1 QEHCQTA
8 VTQVRSQAIA
18 VRKTAAE
25 YLKGELLRG
34 ERQTNGDPKW
44 PAVLGSFHIAANQV
58 AELVED
64 VDPVLSYFAY
74 QPLRA
79 TAKPGDIPT
88 FLSTKLLPRNDGD
101 MLEKRHGAQRADDGQ
116 KRHVDAVA
124 RFNQSV
130 ADVST
135 SYQVAADELLGE
147 LSSSS
152 AGVRS

>member
-1 QEHCQTA
+1 
-8 VTQVRSQAIA
+8 
-18 VRKTAAE
+18 
-25 YLKGELLRG
+25 
-34 ERQTNGDPKW
+34 
-44 PAVLGSFHIAANQV
+44 
-58 AELVED
+58 
-64 VDPVLSYFAY
+64 
-74 QPLRA
+74 
-79 TAKPGDIPT
+79 
-88 FLSTKLLPRNDGD
+88 